1 MISEPIKN
9 AVIFGCEGP
18 KLTEVEYNFFRNTLP
33 FGFILFSRNIV
44 NSKQVNELCLSLRD
58 AVGWS
63 APILIDQEG
72 GRVQRVKPP
81 LALDRLPPLDEA
93 QKAGQNAK
101 SIFKRRFSAMAKE
114 LLSLGIDF
122 NCAPVLDIA
131 RPDTHRFLRS
141 RCYGMNKSDVIT
153 LGRVVYDALKSN
165 GVFPIIKHMPG
176 HGFATHDSHFEL
188 PVVKASEKELF
199 AHDFSVFRAF
209 SDAEIAMSAHVLF
222 EAIDPHSAAS
232 TSKKLMD
239 IIRNDIN
246 FSGLLISDDIS
257 MSALPGDIKSR
268 TTNLIEA
275 GNDVVLHCN
284 GNLLEMEEI
293 IESGVIPN
301 TLTLSR
307 MASVIEERKKI
318 EHNKIDSLE
327 SSQSS

>member
-1 MISEPIKN
+1 MISKSIKN
-9 AVIFGCEGP
+9 AVIFGCKGP
-18 KLTEVEYNFFRNTLP
+18 RLTEVEFNFFKETLP

-44 NSKQVNELCLSLRD
+44 NAKQVNELCQSLRD
-58 AVGWS
+58 AVGWY

-72 GRVQRVKPP
+72 GRVQRINSP

-101 SIFKRRFSAMAKE
+101 SIFKLRFSEIANE

-131 RPDTHRFLRS
+131 RPTTHRFLRN
-141 RCYGMNKSDVIT
+141 RCYGFNKSDVIA
-153 LGRVVYDALKSN
+153 LGRVAYDALKSN

-176 HGFATHDSHFEL
+176 HGCALHDSHFEL
-188 PVVKASEKELF
+188 PVVKASKKELLANDF
-199 AHDFSVFRAF
+199 AVFRAF
-209 SDAEIAMSAHVLF
+209 CDAEIAMSAHVLF
-222 EAIDPHSAAS
+222 EAIDPYSVGS

-239 IIRNDIN
+239 IIRNDIK

-257 MSALPGDIKSR
+257 MAALPGDIKKRSK
-268 TTNLIEA
+268 NLIEA
-275 GNDVVLHCN
+275 GNDVILHCN
-284 GNLLEMEEI
+284 GKLFEMKEI
-293 IESGVIPN
+293 IYSGVVPN
-301 TLTLSR
+301 TLTLFR

-318 EHNKIDSLE
+318 KHNNIKNAE